1 MSRTLNACR
10 KCHVLPEVTTVRLDR
25 REQLKCSC
33 PKCGLA
39 LYTPLGVT
47 PDAVER
53 WNAVNDGK
61 LRPSPTA
68 PRRSRLVSEADLGAF
83 CPSDEEDAALDYNW
97 ETECDWP

>member
-10 KCHVLPEVTTVRLDR
+10 KCHVLPEVTTVILDR

-68 PRRSRLVSEADLGAF
+68 PRRSKLVTEADLGAF
-83 CPSDEEDAALDYNW
+83 CPADEEEDDDYNW
-97 ETECDWP
+97 DWI